1 MVKILVLV
9 ESRRK
14 VVAVEKEGGI
24 QGLREAVLVEFDG
37 ILRPDADLI
46 FQRWDEDFNEYVDLA
61 EDDQLKE
68 KDRVQVLQNVNGLFH
83 ASTPINVSN
92 YELFPL
98 FHFTRMHNRTQGQ
111 LLVNLFEQN
120 YFETHL
126 CLLQCRGDNPFSFFK
141 TGYEMKSF

>member
-14 VVAVEKEGGI
+14 VVAVEKERGI

-37 ILRPDADLI
+37 VLRPDGDLI

-61 EDDQLKE
+61 ED
-68 KDRVQVLQNVNGLFH
+68 RVQVLQNVNEPFH
-83 ASTPINVSN
+83 ASTPMNVSN

-111 LLVNLFEQN
+111 LQVNLFEQN

-126 CLLQCRGDNPFSFFK
+126 CLLQCRGDNPFSFSK
-141 TGYEMKSF
+141 TGYEMKTF